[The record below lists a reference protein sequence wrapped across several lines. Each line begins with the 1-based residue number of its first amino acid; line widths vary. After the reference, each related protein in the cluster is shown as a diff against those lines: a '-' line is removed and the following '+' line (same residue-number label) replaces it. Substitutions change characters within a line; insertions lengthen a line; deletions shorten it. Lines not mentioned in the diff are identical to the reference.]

1 MNATPILAAV
11 LVVAFGVLG
20 SAKLAAVP
28 AMRARAEHVGLGV
41 DAYRRIGA
49 LEILAVLGIL
59 VGAAV
64 PVIGVLAAT
73 GLVLLLGGAVIAHL
87 RNGDGIRELA
97 PALVL
102 GAVAVAFVVLVL
114 GDPRMSTSRRGGA
127 DPIPVVI
134 VGAGPVG
141 VTAATLLGQ
150 YGVECLVLDRWDGV
164 YPQPRAVH
172 LDDEIYRVLAR
183 LGIAEQFA
191 AVSRPTRGL
200 QLIDRNHRV
209 FAVFD
214 RAGDHGR
221 HGHPRANMFDQPELE
236 HLLRTNLKDQTTVS
250 LRGNVEVT
258 DVAQDGQGRVRV
270 DFTDRLTGEHE
281 SVLAT
286 YVLGCDGANSVV
298 RTAIGSTMEDLEFE
312 QRWLVID
319 VDSMVELDQWEGVHQ
334 VCDPER
340 AATYMRIGDTR
351 YRWEFRLLEGETAAD
366 FESIEALQPL
376 IGPWVEGI
384 PCDQLELVRV
394 AEYHFRAQLADRWR
408 DRNVFLLG
416 DAAHLTPPFIGQ
428 GLCAGLRDSM
438 NLSWKIAGVLSGDL
452 PESVLDT
459 YEVERKPHARALIKL
474 AKLIGVAMTQG
485 GRAGDLLRKAIAPR
499 LHWIPGPARPPPRQR
514 DTTAAPVRTGGR
526 TRTPQVPQ
534 RTAVPERAPGGW
546 HPVRRRDPWRVRARD
561 RRTALAPAA
570 SCAGGPRHR
579 GARGATRL
587 APVPVAR
594 RRQGC
599 GRTGAAGL
607 HGAAGRPRRRGA
619 LRSSTEVPGRSTD
632 EARDLRRRPRVLPRL
647 GAELPGP

>member
-1 MNATPILAAV
+1 VSTPRRSAT
-11 LVVAFGVLG
+11 
-20 SAKLAAVP
+20 
-28 AMRARAEHVGLGV
+28 
-41 DAYRRIGA
+41 
-49 LEILAVLGIL
+49 
-59 VGAAV
+59 
-64 PVIGVLAAT
+64 
-73 GLVLLLGGAVIAHL
+73 
-87 RNGDGIRELA
+87 
-97 PALVL
+97 
-102 GAVAVAFVVLVL
+102 
-114 GDPRMSTSRRGGA
+114 

-141 VTAATLLGQ
+141 VTAATLLGL

-172 LDDEIYRVLAR
+172 LDDEIYRVLVR

-214 RAGDHGR
+214 RAGDRGR

-250 LRGNVEVT
+250 VRGNVEVI

-270 DFTDRLTGEHE
+270 DFTDRLTGENE

-298 RTAIGSTMEDLEFE
+298 RTSIGATMKDLAFE

-319 VDSMVELDQWEGVHQ
+319 VASKVELDQWEGVHQ
-334 VCDPER
+334 LCDPDR

-376 IGPWVEGI
+376 IGPWVQGI
-384 PCDQLELVRV
+384 PCEQLELVRV
-394 AEYHFRAQLADRWR
+394 AEYHFRAQLADHWR
-408 DRNVFLLG
+408 DSNVFLLG

-428 GLCAGLRDSM
+428 GMGAGLRDAM

-452 PESVLDT
+452 PESMLDT

-485 GRAGDLLRKAIAPR
+485 GKAGDLLRRAIAPR
-499 LHWIPGPARPPPRQR
+499 LHWIPGLRNRLLDSETPPLAGSALVVRPGGRRSLAGKLCPNALLTDGSRYDDVTRGGFVFLTHAPLSPQQR
-514 DTTAAPVRTGGR
+514 ALLAERGTEVLEVAPGSRLHDWLSDGRATAAVVRPDFTVMRAGR
-526 TRTPQVPQ
+526 DL
-534 RTAVPERAPGGW
+534 TAVCEATPRF
-546 HPVRRRDPWRVRARD
+546 RV
-561 RRTALAPAA
+561 APAA
-570 SCAGGPRHR
+570 G
-579 GARGATRL
+579 
-587 APVPVAR
+587 
-594 RRQGC
+594 
-599 GRTGAAGL
+599 
-607 HGAAGRPRRRGA
+607 
-619 LRSSTEVPGRSTD
+619 
-632 EARDLRRRPRVLPRL
+632 
-647 GAELPGP
+647 